1 MTRDAAPKWTLVATS
16 FGLGMALLDVT
27 AGNVAVPSI
36 QASLNTDLRGLSW
49 VIDGYTLS
57 FASLLLLS
65 GGLADRLGA
74 KRLFAAGLLLFTAA
88 SAACGLAPDA
98 RSLIAARVIQG
109 MGAALFMPSS
119 LSILGRAYPDP
130 RRRAH
135 AIGIWSSLT
144 AVAGASGPLVGGLLV
159 ASLGWRSIFLLNLPF
174 GMAGLALALWAIPPT
189 PVAERRS
196 LDLAAQAVGA
206 LALAAFTWAL
216 IERAPR
222 GWGSPAVVAALAIS
236 VAGVAL
242 FIALEKRG
250 RQPMLPLELFE
261 SRTFST
267 TAAGAL
273 LYAAGFFG
281 GLLVLSLYF
290 QRVRGESAALA
301 GLHITAITVT
311 FGVTSIV
318 AGRLVGKYGARRPIL
333 AGLALLSA
341 SAFAL
346 SALTADAPFA
356 ALGPVLALV
365 GLGAGLV
372 APPMNAA
379 ILASVP
385 PSHAGMGS
393 GVLNAGRQIGTALGV
408 AVFASFF
415 YSGPALGAVRLAMAC
430 AGGLYLASL
439 AVVALA
445 PHARR
450 SECSPPTRPWTGRS
464 ESVDS
469 RSIVGFVWLRLG
481 YKDSTDAETGDRR
494 GPEGSR

>member
-1 MTRDAAPKWTLVATS
+1 MKRHAPAWTLVATS

-36 QASLNTDLRGLSW
+36 QASLHTDLRGLSW

-57 FASLLLLS
+57 FASLLLLA

-74 KRLFAAGLLLFTAA
+74 KRLFAIGLVLFTVS

-98 RSLIAARVIQG
+98 PSLIAARVIQG

-119 LSILGRAYPDP
+119 LSILARAYPDE
-130 RRRAH
+130 RRRAQ

-144 AVAGASGPLVGGLLV
+144 AIAGGSGPLVGGLLV
-159 ASLGWRSIFLLNLPF
+159 ATLGWRSIFLLNVPM
-174 GMAGLALALWAIPPT
+174 GIVGSALAVWAIPAT
-189 PVAERRS
+189 PPAERRS
-196 LDLAAQAVGA
+196 LDLGPQAVGA
-206 LALAAFTWAL
+206 FALAAFTWAL

-222 GWGSPAVVAALAIS
+222 GWGSPVVLAALAAS
-236 VAGVAL
+236 VLGGAL
-242 FIALEKRG
+242 FIAWEKRS
-250 RQPMLPLELFE
+250 RQPILPLQLFQN
-261 SRTFST
+261 RAFSA

-290 QRVRGESAALA
+290 QRIRGESAALA
-301 GLHITAITVT
+301 GLHITAIAVT
-311 FGVTSIV
+311 FGVTSVV
-318 AGRLVGKYGARRPIL
+318 AGWLAARYGPRRPIL

-341 SAFAL
+341 SAFTL
-346 SALTADAPFA
+346 SGLSIHAPFA
-356 ALGPVLALV
+356 AVGPVLALV

-385 PSHAGMGS
+385 PTNAGIGS
-393 GVLNAGRQIGTALGV
+393 GVLNASRQIGTALGV

-415 YSGPALGAVRLAMAC
+415 HSEPPLAAVHLAMTC
-430 AGGLYLASL
+430 AGLLYLASL
-439 AVVALA
+439 GVVALA
-445 PHARR
+445 PRGPGRAR
-450 SECSPPTRPWTGRS
+450 SSDLAPGEGRAWK
-464 ESVDS
+464 
-469 RSIVGFVWLRLG
+469 IVGSADL
-481 YKDSTDAETGDRR
+481 TG
-494 GPEGSR
+494 S

>member
-1 MTRDAAPKWTLVATS
+1 MKRHAPAWTLVATS

-36 QASLNTDLRGLSW
+36 QASLHTDLRGLSW

-57 FASLLLLS
+57 FASLLLLA

-74 KRLFAAGLLLFTAA
+74 KRLFAIGLVLFTVS

-98 RSLIAARVIQG
+98 PSLIAARVIQG

-119 LSILGRAYPDP
+119 LSILARAYPDE
-130 RRRAH
+130 RRRAQ

-144 AVAGASGPLVGGLLV
+144 AIAGGSGPLVGGLLV
-159 ASLGWRSIFLLNLPF
+159 ATLGWRSIFLLNVPM
-174 GMAGLALALWAIPPT
+174 GIVGSALAVWAIPAT
-189 PVAERRS
+189 PPAERRS
-196 LDLAAQAVGA
+196 LDLGAQAVGA
-206 LALAAFTWAL
+206 FSLAAFTWAL

-222 GWGSPAVVAALAIS
+222 GWGSPVVVAALLAS
-236 VAGVAL
+236 AAAVAL
-242 FIALEKRG
+242 FVALEKRASH
-250 RQPMLPLELFE
+250 PMLPLRLFE
-261 SRTFST
+261 SRTFTT

-301 GLHITAITVT
+301 GLHLTAIAAS
-311 FGVTSIV
+311 FGMTSVV
-318 AGRLVGKYGARRPIL
+318 AGRLVASHGARRPIL
-333 AGLALLSA
+333 AGLSLLAA

-346 SALTADAPFA
+346 STVTAQAPFA
-356 ALGPVLALV
+356 AVGPVLALV
-365 GLGAGLV
+365 GMGAGLV
-372 APPMNAA
+372 ATPMNAA

-385 PSHAGMGS
+385 PSHAGVGG
-393 GVLNAGRQIGTALGV
+393 GVLNASRQIGTALGV

-415 YSGPALGAVRLAMAC
+415 HSGPALGAVRLAMAS
-430 AGGLYLASL
+430 AGCLYLASL

-445 PHARR
+445 PLASHREGALLK
-450 SECSPPTRPWTGRS
+450 
-464 ESVDS
+464 S
-469 RSIVGFVWLRLG
+469 RASGAIG
-481 YKDSTDAETGDRR
+481 YNE
-494 GPEGSR
+494 

>member
-1 MTRDAAPKWTLVATS
+1 MKKHGPAWTLVATS

-57 FASLLLLS
+57 FASLLLLA

-74 KRLFAAGLLLFTAA
+74 KRLFAAGLVLFTLA

-98 RSLIAARVIQG
+98 PSLIGARVVQG

-130 RRRAH
+130 RRRAQ

-159 ASLGWRSIFLLNLPF
+159 GTLGWRSIFLLNIPL
-174 GMAGLALALWAIPPT
+174 GIAGSLLAIWAIPQT
-189 PVAERRS
+189 PSTERKS
-196 LDLAAQAVGA
+196 LDLGAQVIGA
-206 LALAAFTWAL
+206 FALAASTWAL
-216 IERAPR
+216 IERVPR
-222 GWGSPAVVAALAIS
+222 GWGSPAVLAAFAVS
-236 VAGVAL
+236 VASATL
-242 FIALEKRG
+242 FIAWERRAKH
-250 RQPMLPLELFE
+250 PMLPLKLFE
-261 SRTFST
+261 SRAFST

-290 QRVRGESAALA
+290 QNVRGESAALA

-318 AGRLVGKYGARRPIL
+318 AGRLAGRYGPRRPIL

-346 SALTADAPFA
+346 SGLTPEVPFA
-356 ALGPVLALV
+356 AVGPVLATI

-393 GVLNAGRQIGTALGV
+393 GVLNASRQIGTALGV

-415 YSGPALGAVRLAMAC
+415 HSGPAIGAVHLAMLC
-430 AGGLYLASL
+430 AGALYLASL
-439 AVVALA
+439 GVVALA
-445 PHARR
+445 PRRVEAQARM
-450 SECSPPTRPWTGRS
+450 PVVPL
-464 ESVDS
+464 VD
-469 RSIVGFVWLRLG
+469 
-481 YKDSTDAETGDRR
+481 
-494 GPEGSR
+494 

>member
-1 MTRDAAPKWTLVATS
+1 MKTRAPAWTLVATS

-36 QASLNTDLRGLSW
+36 QASLQTDLRGLSW

-57 FASLLLLS
+57 FASLLLLA

-74 KRLFAAGLLLFTAA
+74 KRLFTAGLILFTAA

-98 RSLIAARVIQG
+98 ASLIAARVVQG

-119 LSILGRAYPDP
+119 LSILRRAYPDE
-130 RRRAH
+130 RRRAQ

-159 ASLGWRSIFLLNLPF
+159 ATLGWRSIFLLNVPL
-174 GMAGLALALWAIPPT
+174 GIVGALIAIRAIPPT
-189 PVAERRS
+189 PAAERRS
-196 LDLAAQAVGA
+196 LDLGAQAVGA
-206 LALAAFTWAL
+206 FALAAFTWAL

-222 GWGSPAVVAALAIS
+222 GWTSPAVLAALASSIACGVIF
-236 VAGVAL
+236 VAWERRA
-242 FIALEKRG
+242 
-250 RQPMLPLELFE
+250 RQPMLPLHLFE
-261 SRTFST
+261 NRTFST

-281 GLLVLSLYF
+281 GLLVLSLFF
-290 QRVRGESAALA
+290 QRIRGESAALA
-301 GLHITAITVT
+301 GLHLTAITVT
-311 FGVTSIV
+311 FGVTSIL
-318 AGRLVGKYGARRPIL
+318 AGRLAGRYGPRAPIL

-346 SALTADAPFA
+346 SGLTEHAPFSA
-356 ALGPVLALV
+356 VGPVLACI
-365 GLGAGLV
+365 GFGAGMV

-385 PSHAGMGS
+385 PSYAGMGS
-393 GVLNAGRQIGTALGV
+393 GVLNASRQIGTALGV

-415 YSGPALGAVRLAMAC
+415 HSGPALGAVHLAMLC
-430 AGGLYLASL
+430 AGGLYLAAL
-439 AVVALA
+439 GAVALA
-445 PHARR
+445 PRAVGRESDARAPVLPLMQ
-450 SECSPPTRPWTGRS
+450 EDAG
-464 ESVDS
+464 
-469 RSIVGFVWLRLG
+469 GF
-481 YKDSTDAETGDRR
+481 
-494 GPEGSR
+494 